1 MIKKKSYFALLLL
14 LFSCTSNEEWHEQM
28 IINDVTEADFDDPKL
43 YQYMQVNY
51 DKNDDKIFQK
61 NEILAVKSLFIM
73 ERVYP
78 KNLKGLEKFVAL
90 EKLEIEWLKTDDSI
104 KITNPRLRNLTISSG
119 WVPALDISEL
129 YEIQTLNCGIGAGE
143 TIDLSNNKKLKE
155 LTCGGQVLLDLTN
168 NPEIE
173 KLVCQGMRI
182 DSINLSKC
190 TKLLH
195 LNMEFAK
202 LKSLDISKNTKLE
215 HLNLKDTQLDSL
227 DISNCI
233 NLTYLN
239 INSRDIGKPVNISKN
254 KHLEE
259 LLVNGNSYFTLDI
272 TQNQKLKNIYIATYY
287 QNRPYIIYISKNQT
301 KPNVKFDRSNM
312 VYEFQYK

>member
-90 EKLEIEWLKTDDSI
+90 EKLEVEWLKTDDSI
-104 KITNPRLRNLTISSG
+104 KITNPRLRNLTISGG
-119 WVPALDISEL
+119 WISALDISEL
-129 YEIQTLNCGIGAGE
+129 YEIQTFTYRAGIE
-143 TIDLSNNKKLKE
+143 TPIDISNNEKLKE
-155 LTCGGQVLLDLTN
+155 LTCGEQVLLDLTN

-173 KLVCQGMRI
+173 KLTCQGIRI
-182 DSINLSKC
+182 DSIDLSKC

-215 HLNLKDTQLDSL
+215 HLNMQNAELDSL
-227 DISNCI
+227 DVSNCI

-239 INSRDIGKPVNISKN
+239 LDSRDISKPINMSKN
-254 KHLEE
+254 KNLEE
-259 LLVNGNSYFTLDI
+259 IFVNGSFYVNLDI
-272 TQNQKLKNIYIATYY
+272 TQNQKVKYIYLRDTYT
-287 QNRPYIIYISKNQT
+287 NPLIIFISKNQT
-301 KPNVKFDRSNM
+301 KPEVETRSGNVS
-312 VYEFQYK
+312 YEFQYK